1 MKKYEDLEVLFL
13 DSLTQFGVNPK
24 EVVKIEAVR
33 EESIGI
39 WFNDHY
45 QPSMIFSV
53 PEHLIDS
60 CIEQF
65 NKLKLRT
72 TIKVLPGGQQNK
84 KKGEQDES
92 RTT

>member
-13 DSLTQFGVNPK
+13 DSFTQFGVNPK

-33 EESIGI
+33 KDSIGI

-45 QPSMIFSV
+45 QPSMIFFV

-72 TIKVLPGGQQNK
+72 IIKVLPGGQQ
-84 KKGEQDES
+84 KKGNSDE
-92 RTT
+92 